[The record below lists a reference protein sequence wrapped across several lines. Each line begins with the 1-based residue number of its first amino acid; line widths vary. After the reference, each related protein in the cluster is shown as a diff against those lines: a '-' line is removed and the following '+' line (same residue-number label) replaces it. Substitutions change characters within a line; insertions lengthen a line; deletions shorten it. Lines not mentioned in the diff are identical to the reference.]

1 MFKTLWTAPVVSLS
15 LLSALSGPL
24 AADEENT
31 SLQAQLNGFEQVPPV
46 NTTGT
51 GSFEGHINADGT
63 ITYKLTYSKLSATGA
78 VNFADIHFGQEH
90 FTPNGII
97 LLLCSNQSPTNP
109 GGIIPPAGT
118 PPCPNTS
125 GKVTRTIGADS
136 IVGPAAQGINPGD
149 LSAAV
154 RALLNNTT
162 YAQVHTVAFTNGEI
176 RGQIEREDDSD
187 QDADRRR

>member
-1 MFKTLWTAPVVSLS
+1 MLKTLWIAPIVVISS
-15 LLSALSGPL
+15 LLAALSVPS
-24 AADEENT
+24 AADEEGA

-51 GSFEGHINADGT
+51 GTFTGRVNANGT
-63 ITYKLTYSKLSATGA
+63 ITYVLTYSNLSATGA
-78 VNFADIHFGQEH
+78 VNFGDIHFGQKH

-97 LLLCSNQSPTNP
+97 ILLCSNVPVAAGVP
-109 GGIIPPAGT
+109 VPAGT

-136 IVGPAAQGINPGD
+136 IVGPAAQEINPGD

-176 RGQIEREDDSD
+176 RGQIEREED
-187 QDADRRR
+187 Q